1 MSLFFFH
8 GINAPHAAHISTR
21 INPETFAG
29 LSPACQKEAILMMVD
44 VQTPALDIIRST
56 GLAPRQVIKIAR
68 HQQKVPASRDDAA
81 DHDVVVAQPV
91 KSGEMAE
98 TYRKALFWFA
108 DQDGQTTVSFVRLQQ
123 LADISYNEGGRR
135 ALEWLIHRGYLEAV
149 VKPARR
155 KPGTY
160 AITAAGRA
168 VVKDILIRQEAAG
181 REVANA

>member
-21 INPETFAG
+21 IDPDTFAG

-68 HQQKVPASRDDAA
+68 QQQKVPASRDNAV
-81 DHDVVVAQPV
+81 DHDVVEARPL
-91 KSGEMAE
+91 KLGEMAE
-98 TYRKALFWFA
+98 TYCKALLWFA
-108 DQDGQTTVSFVRLQQ
+108 DQNGQATISFVKLQQ
-123 LADISYNEGGRR
+123 AADISYNEGGRR
-135 ALEWLIHRGYLEAV
+135 ALAWLIHRGYLEAV

-160 AITAAGRA
+160 AITAAGRT
-168 VVKDILIRQEAAG
+168 VVNDILTRQEAAG

>member
-8 GINAPHAAHISTR
+8 GINAPHTAHISTR
-21 INPETFAG
+21 IDPKTFAA

-44 VQTPALDIIRST
+44 VQTPALDIVRST

-68 HQQKVPASRDDAA
+68 QQQKVAVSRDIAA
-81 DHDVVVAQPV
+81 DHDAVVARPVQP
-91 KSGEMAE
+91 GQMAE

-108 DQDGQTTVSFVRLQQ
+108 DQNCQMTISFVKLQQ
-123 LADISYNEGGRR
+123 AADISYNEGGRR

-155 KPGTY
+155 RPGTY
-160 AITAAGRA
+160 AITVAGREAVREILAAQKAAGC
-168 VVKDILIRQEAAG
+168 
-181 REVANA
+181 EVANA